1 MRNFKS
7 LTMIAMMAAVVGLTG
22 CAYGSGQ
29 LGKTDT
35 ATIEQKLV
43 KGKTTKAEVKSLLG
57 EPTSTTRKNGKETW
71 VYAHASMDNT
81 VFIPFV
87 NIFTAKGKTKEVH
100 VEFNSRGI
108 MQSYEVTEGTI

>member
-7 LTMIAMMAAVVGLTG
+7 LTLIAMMAAVMGLTG

-29 LGKTDT
+29 LGKTDS

-43 KGKTTKAEVKSLLG
+43 KGKTTKAEVETLLG
-57 EPTSTTRKNGKETW
+57 DPTSKTKKNGKETW

-81 VFIPFV
+81 IFIPIVGF
-87 NIFTAKGKTKEVH
+87 FAKGKTKEVH
-100 VEFNSRGI
+100 VEFNSRGV
-108 MQSYEVTEGTI
+108 MQRYEVTEGTL

>member
-7 LTMIAMMAAVVGLTG
+7 LTLIAMMAAVMGLTG

-29 LGKTDT
+29 LGKTDS

-43 KGKTTKAEVKSLLG
+43 KGKTTKAEVETLLG
-57 EPTSTTRKNGKETW
+57 DPTSKTKKNGKEIW

-81 VFIPFV
+81 IFIPIVGLF
-87 NIFTAKGKTKEVH
+87 AKGKTKEVH
-100 VEFNSRGI
+100 VEFNSRGV
-108 MQSYEVTEGTI
+108 MQSYEVTEGTL